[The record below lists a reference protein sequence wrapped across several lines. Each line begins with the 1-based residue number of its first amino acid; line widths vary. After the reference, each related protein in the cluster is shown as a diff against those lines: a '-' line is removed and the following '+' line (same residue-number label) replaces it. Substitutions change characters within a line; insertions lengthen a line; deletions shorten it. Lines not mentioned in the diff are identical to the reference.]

1 MLSSKTPDRRTTLKV
16 RHRGAILAA
25 ARGLID
31 ERGGPYFTVD
41 ELADRADVSRR
52 TVFNHFASL
61 DEIVLTLCD
70 EALEVIIDDFI
81 ATVVA
86 MPAGDGSRSSMFD
99 EISHSL
105 TTADIPGAVES
116 MARILGEPGSDASRE
131 QTLSARAFTRAADRL
146 LDEVLRRNPTAD
158 VLDAELLVGSLMNG
172 VIVVVGHWI
181 REVGIRLDGTGRAA
195 WQGLLG
201 TLLSSV
207 RSGYMPLS

>member
-1 MLSSKTPDRRTTLKV
+1 MLPSKTPDRRTTLKV

-31 ERGGPYFTVD
+31 ERGGPHFTVD

-81 ATVVA
+81 AAVVA

-105 TTADIPGAVES
+105 MTADIPGAVGS

-158 VLDAELLVGSLMNG
+158 VLDAELLVGSLMSG

-181 REVGIRLDGTGRAA
+181 REVGIRLDDTGRAA

>member
-1 MLSSKTPDRRTTLKV
+1 VLTSTNPDRRTALKAL
-16 RHRGAILAA
+16 HRTAILAA
-25 ARGLID
+25 ARALID
-31 ERGGPYFTVD
+31 ERGGPRFSVD

-86 MPAGDGSRSSMFD
+86 LPAGDGSRSSMFD
-99 EISHSL
+99 EISLSL
-105 TTADIPGAVES
+105 TTTDIPGAVAS
-116 MARILGEPGSDASRE
+116 MAGILGEPGSDETRE
-131 QTLSARAFTRAADRL
+131 RALSERAFTRAAGRL

-181 REVGIRLDGTGRAA
+181 REVGIRLDSTGRAA

>member
-1 MLSSKTPDRRTTLKV
+1 M
-16 RHRGAILAA
+16 
-25 ARGLID
+25 ID
-31 ERGGPYFTVD
+31 ERSGPRFSVD

-105 TTADIPGAVES
+105 TTADIPAAVAR
-116 MARILGEPGSDASRE
+116 MAGILGEPGSDETRE
-131 QTLSARAFTRAADRL
+131 QALSERAFTRAAGRL

-181 REVGIRLDGTGRAA
+181 ADVGIRLDGTGRAA
-195 WQGLLG
+195 WQGLLD
-201 TLLSSV
+201 TLLTSV
-207 RSGYMPLS
+207 RSGYMPSS